1 MEIKDISGIVLFA
14 LEGAKTIADVV
25 LAAVNARKSLDGANL
40 YGANLYGANLYGAN
54 LSRANLSRANLS
66 RASLYGA
73 NLYGASLCG
82 ASLSRAS
89 LDGASLC
96 GASLDGASLDGA
108 SLDGANL
115 YGANL
120 YGASLDGASLDG
132 KKVDSMRV
140 FNGMYRHTVYA
151 VLFQDGQRWIRMGCL
166 WMSLDEWEKIGIRN
180 SNLTEYP
187 DDGSDKCEERVAAFE
202 FAKNTVLRMKL
213 RSTYDRP

>member
-40 YGANLYGANLYGAN
+40 YGANLYGAS
-54 LSRANLSRANLS
+54 LSRANLSR
-66 RASLYGA
+66 
-73 NLYGASLCG
+73 ASLCG

-89 LDGASLC
+89 LDGA
-96 GASLDGASLDGA
+96 
-108 SLDGANL
+108 NL
-115 YGANL
+115 Y
-120 YGASLDGASLDG
+120 GASLDG

>member
-25 LAAVNARKSLDGANL
+25 LAAVNARK
-40 YGANLYGANLYGAN
+40 
-54 LSRANLSRANLS
+54 
-66 RASLYGA
+66 
-73 NLYGASLCG
+73 
-82 ASLSRAS
+82 
-89 LDGASLC
+89 
-96 GASLDGASLDGA
+96 